1 MGPIPKIWRAFR
13 GLDRRRTVSS
23 THAATDRADHITT
36 LVDLCE
42 CRSPGA
48 PRALPGHPR
57 AAQLGAQVSDSRGRV
72 RSKRETAVQDIS
84 LINLPLRAF
93 STVDSN
99 WGPRST
105 PISLARFLAHSPT
118 LRESR

>member
-1 MGPIPKIWRAFR
+1 MPTILRIWLSSVSAALLAHGFAIVP
-13 GLDRRRTVSS
+13 LRTS
-23 THAATDRADHITT
+23 
-36 LVDLCE
+36 
-42 CRSPGA
+42 
-48 PRALPGHPR
+48 ALG
-57 AAQLGAQVSDSRGRV
+57 SDSRSRV
-72 RSKRETAVQDIS
+72 RFEREAAVQGIS